1 MYTNGT
7 DGATA
12 AVFLLFSLV
21 ISWLVIY
28 TAVAA
33 GVGHALDRVKPR
45 LLAEVHTTEQ
55 GVRFVVSNLGTG
67 SAFDVTARWSNAPTG
82 EVLARTRL
90 LGPNGR
96 LEWTLAAA
104 PIPDELQSI
113 RTLTVDWANGIDPA
127 AGRQFK
133 LLAVLVPSQLGA
145 AR

>member
-1 MYTNGT
+1 MYTDNNS
-7 DGATA
+7 ASA
-12 AVFLLFSLV
+12 FLFLLVSV
-21 ISWLVIY
+21 VVSWLIIY

-33 GVGHALDRVKPR
+33 GVGRALDRSKPQFV
-45 LLAEVHTTEQ
+45 ADAQPTEQ
-55 GVRFVVSNLGTG
+55 GVHFLVSNVGSG
-67 SAFDVTARWSNAPTG
+67 SAFDVTARWSNAPVG
-82 EVLARTRL
+82 EVLARARL

-113 RTLTVDWANGIDPA
+113 RTLTVDWANGIDQS

>member
-1 MYTNGT
+1 MYADNGT
-7 DGATA
+7 SAFL
-12 AVFLLFSLV
+12 FLLVSV
-21 ISWLVIY
+21 VVSWLVIY

-33 GVGHALDRVKPR
+33 GVGHALDRSRPR
-45 LLAEVHTTEQ
+45 FVAEAHTTEQ
-55 GVRFVVSNLGTG
+55 GVHFLISNLGTG
-67 SAFDVTARWSNAPTG
+67 SAFDVTARWSNAPVG
-82 EVLARTRL
+82 EVLARARL

-113 RTLTVDWANGIDPA
+113 RTLTVDWANGIDPS

-133 LLAVLVPSQLGA
+133 DLAVLVPSQLGA